1 MPHFNL
7 MDERGLEPEAV
18 ALQRARLHI
27 RAGRRRLRQGKTA
40 AGWLTLYDALLFAME
55 WYVTA
60 SNRRRTLPI
69 VKTEN
74 IRDDTLL
81 FSLLQRSGVIQKNF
95 DYEAFKAIVYASR
108 PEETPGYDPE
118 KILKAFETLMTR
130 LGVLPFDERSLP
142 PEDPSTY

>member
-1 MPHFNL
+1 MPHF
-7 MDERGLEPEAV
+7 GLIKESSLGPEAA

-55 WYVTA
+55 WYVA
-60 SNRRRTLPI
+60 SSERRRTLPI
-69 VKTEN
+69 LESDTL
-74 IRDDTLL
+74 RDDGLL
-81 FSLLQRSGVIQKNF
+81 FDLLQRAGVVQKNF
-95 DYEAFKAIVYASR
+95 DYGAFKTLVYTSY

-118 KILKAFETLMTR
+118 PTLTAFETLMTR
-130 LGVLPFDERSLP
+130 LGVLPFDEATLP